1 MDFYCEGGNWDER
14 HNHHAQNCSS
24 AEANRRKRDAW
35 QSAGTKY
42 WWYWACQPTDPWLN
56 PSFIEFPAIHAR
68 LFFWLM
74 VRENGTFPSTSPTW
88 YLVLMNNDHLPRR
101 IRENK
106 T

>member
-35 QSAGTKY
+35 QSAGKKY

-74 VRENGTFPSTSPTW
+74 VRERERSFFSQHLL
-88 YLVLMNNDHLPRR
+88 LV
-101 IRENK
+101 
-106 T
+106 

>member
-35 QSAGTKY
+35 QSAGKKY

-74 VRENGTFPSTSPTW
+74 VRE
-88 YLVLMNNDHLPRR
+88 
-101 IRENK
+101 RERSFFLNISYSYEKRSFAK
-106 T
+106 TGSGQITQ